1 MIRSSPGVKLMRFVW
16 IVLLAAIVLGLG
28 ILAVNGVLSYWNND
42 FIDGDAFPNAWTG
55 PDSWSEWRDI
65 VFVFTAI
72 FWLLAGVLSVALVIA
87 LIILVRV
94 ARTVV
99 KENAAPALDSLRQT
113 LDNVKGTTEFAGET
127 VASPIIRVYSV
138 FKGVRTGLS
147 AVGGVGDRIRRRKR
161 GKK

>member
-1 MIRSSPGVKLMRFVW
+1 MRFVS
-16 IVLLAAIVLGLG
+16 IVLLAAIVLGLA

-42 FIDGDAFPNAWTG
+42 FIDGGAFPNAWTG

-65 VFVFTAI
+65 VIVLAA
-72 FWLLAGVLSVALVIA
+72 FWFMLAGLLFAVLVAV
-87 LIILVRV
+87 LIVLAFTVRK
-94 ARTVV
+94 VV
-99 KENAAPALDSLRQT
+99 KENAAPAIDSLRQS
-113 LDNVKGTTEFAGET
+113 LDNIKGTTEFAGET

-147 AVGGVGDRIRRRKR
+147 AVTNVGDRVRGRKKK